1 MKHPEIVPEGGSPT
15 EKRIAPDCPD
25 PCTLA
30 AFLETVWADE
40 KAMKFKDD
48 LDFGAMTEAK
58 QRPGVPFI
66 PDTINS
72 VDSDPHLREAILA
85 IDKIRI
91 PNKEGVTAPG
101 RREQPK
107 VTGMLDPVKIIGG
120 GMERDLWSVI
130 VGKIGPIAN
139 AAQTRAET
147 ASTPLSDESK
157 KLFETIRHAS
167 KIALFRRTNDFNE
180 KNILQV
186 NAIMRT
192 KKPEYK
198 NLPDLEVS
206 KIKLDAEFEQ
216 YLTANALGGFVEEY
230 DELNGSQEKVREKFA
245 ASIPT
250 ETFHK
255 DVGAACKDARQTP
268 NSKKHE
274 AAIKAYKD
282 WVGVN
287 CA

>member
-1 MKHPEIVPEGGSPT
+1 MKHPEIAPEGGSPS

-40 KAMKFKDD
+40 KAMKYKDD
-48 LDFGAMTEAK
+48 LDFGAMTESK
-58 QRPGVPFI
+58 RMPGVPFI

-91 PNKEGVTAPG
+91 PNKEGVKASSK
-101 RREQPK
+101 REQPK
-107 VTGMLDPVKIIGG
+107 VTGMLDPVKIIEG

-147 ASTPLSDESK
+147 TSTPLSDESK

-167 KIALFRRTNDFNE
+167 KIALFRRTNDFNK
-180 KNILQV
+180 KNIPQV
-186 NAIMRT
+186 NAMMR
-192 KKPEYK
+192 KKKHEYR
-198 NLPDLEVS
+198 NLPDLEVL
-206 KIKLDAEFEQ
+206 KIKPDAEFEQ
-216 YLTANALGGFVEEY
+216 YLTENALDGFVEEY
-230 DELNGSQEKVREKFA
+230 DELNGSQENVREKFA

-250 ETFHK
+250 
-255 DVGAACKDARQTP
+255 DVSQRRRGCLQGRHASTKSQ
-268 NSKKHE
+268 
-274 AAIKAYKD
+274 KA
-282 WVGVN
+282 
-287 CA
+287 